1 MSLKKRLKAAGIIAI
16 AAAAVFGIARSGLA
30 ISEKQEETVFT
41 GGKETLYL
49 WYTDEMLTSYLT
61 GAAVAYNEDHDVRIV
76 PVLQPAL
83 EYLEGINQASLES
96 NTPDLYIL
104 GHDSLEK
111 AYPVRWHFPVKVLWR
126 KLI

>member
-83 EYLEGINQASLES
+83 EYL
-96 NTPDLYIL
+96 
-104 GHDSLEK
+104 
-111 AYPVRWHFPVKVLWR
+111 
-126 KLI
+126 